1 MMILRHAFAM
11 VPGVFL
17 CLMGWSQP
25 NNQPQ
30 VPDTVLKSK
39 KDLKEVIVTGRKP
52 LVTRKS
58 DRYIINVENSYLAN
72 GNSGLDVLKKSPGI
86 WVDQNGV
93 IRIKGG
99 QGVAVMINDVIQRMS
114 AEELAEYLRS
124 LKSEDI
130 SKIEVI
136 TNPQAEYEASG
147 SGGIVH
153 IVLKKAK
160 KEGYSGFV
168 GTQYRQQGSKPYFL
182 TGGSIDY
189 KVKSWYLFGGYSY
202 SFNIKKISERTDMLY
217 PNKKEYHN
225 YANRVD
231 YLGQQ
236 RIRFGLGVDLS
247 RNQFIDIQNVVTPAN
262 LTNKFNGDIEYN
274 TGGQI
279 TTGMSQTAKYRNYD
293 YVNSTFNY
301 LFRLDSMGSKFTII
315 ADYNLNH
322 KKETNYIEE
331 RYNDVLPDTSY
342 STRAPFATDIFS
354 VQSDLVKTINARSS
368 LRTGIKYVTMK
379 RDNELIRR
387 ESQRYIYNE
396 QLLMGYATMERS
408 FKKTSVK
415 AGLRAEWTVSEGNV
429 ITPDASFDRR
439 YLSLFPSFSMM
450 RKLKSTG
457 EDALFLS
464 YSRRIQRPAMSELN
478 PARLLFSSYTA
489 LIGDPNLLP
498 QYTHSIEAGYNF
510 LNGYS
515 INLYALASTN
525 LINVLVNQADDNV
538 LEYVFANVGSSTQY
552 GLNAAAPVQIS
563 KNWTTNNNFSLFR
576 IHYDFPERKLDQT
589 AWSVKTAHSITIPSY
604 LDVEAIADYRS
615 ARDHPGY
622 WSADQFFFDVG
633 FSKRVLKKHLTI
645 KLYFEDIFNTLREY
659 EVTNATDAQTV
670 FYRKR
675 PTRTVSLS
683 LTYNFKGGL
692 KFNSRKVE
700 SGSSDESR
708 RAG

>member
-1 MMILRHAFAM
+1 MMILRQAFAL
-11 VPGVFL
+11 VPGMLL
-17 CLMGWSQP
+17 CLTGWSQQ
-25 NNQPQ
+25 NNPPQ

-39 KDLKEVIVTGRKP
+39 KDLKEVIVTGKKP

-58 DRYIINVENSYLAN
+58 DRYIINVESSYLAN

-86 WVDQNGV
+86 WVDPNGA

-147 SGGIVH
+147 AGGIVH

-160 KEGYSGFV
+160 KEGYSGFL
-168 GTQYRQQGSKPYFL
+168 GTQYRQQGSKYYYIA
-182 TGGSIDY
+182 GGSIDY

-202 SFNIKKISERTDMLY
+202 VLNSKKIRERTDMLY
-217 PNKKEYHN
+217 PNKNEYHN
-225 YANRVD
+225 YTNRVD
-231 YLGQQ
+231 DMLQH

-247 RNQFIDIQNVVTPAN
+247 RNQFINIQNVVIPAN
-262 LTNKFNGDIEYN
+262 LTNTFNADIKYN
-274 TGGQI
+274 TGAQVV
-279 TTGMSQTAKYRNYD
+279 TGISHTDKYRNYD

-301 LFRLDSMGSKFTII
+301 LYRLDSMGSKFAII
-315 ADYNLNH
+315 ADYNINH

-342 STRAPFATDIFS
+342 STRAPFATDIYS
-354 VQSDLVKTINARSS
+354 VQSDLVKAINSRSS
-368 LRTGIKYVTMK
+368 LQTGVKYVTIK
-379 RDNELIRR
+379 RDNESTRG
-387 ESQRYIYNE
+387 ETQRYIYDE

-429 ITPDASFDRR
+429 IKSDTSFDRR
-439 YLSLFPSFSMM
+439 YFSLFPSFSIM
-450 RKLKSTG
+450 RKLKEKG

-464 YSRRIQRPAMSELN
+464 YSRRIQRPDMSQLN
-478 PARLLFSSYTA
+478 PARLMFSSYTA
-489 LIGDPNLLP
+489 LIGNPNLLP

-515 INLYALASTN
+515 VNLYALASTN
-525 LINVLVNQADDNV
+525 VISMLVNQGHDNV
-538 LEYVFANVGSSTQY
+538 IEYVFANVGTSTQY
-552 GLNAAAPVQIS
+552 GLNASAPVQIG

-576 IHYDFPERKLDQT
+576 IHYDLPDRKLDQT
-589 AWSVKTAHSITIPSY
+589 AWSVKTAHFITIPSY
-604 LDVEAIADYRS
+604 FDVEAIADYRS
-615 ARDHPGY
+615 AQDHPGF
-622 WSADQFFFDVG
+622 WTADQFYFDIG
-633 FSKRVLKKHLTI
+633 LSKKVWKKHLTI
-645 KLYFEDIFNTLREY
+645 KLYCEDIFNTLREY
-659 EVTNATDAQTV
+659 EITNATDAQTV

-700 SGSSDESR
+700 SGNSDESR